1 MSWILLL
8 GDSVNFLH
16 GCSQVPPAWAPCCR
30 AQAWG
35 LRLQVAGLRPG
46 SIHMCLVPAGLQGP
60 PVCGA
65 HGPGL
70 LPAEQPSL
78 LQAVPCEA
86 ECCGVLLRA
95 PLGWGLWLHTSPA
108 CQDPFPNL
116 CPFPTCSG
124 MLSFQATRRDQ
135 LAAPPI
141 TSAAEP
147 RPPPSSEH
155 PSDSQRF
162 LLSSG
167 HQKAFVL

>member
-1 MSWILLL
+1 MLASPTCL
-8 GDSVNFLH
+8 GS
-16 GCSQVPPAWAPCCR
+16 ACR

-35 LRLQVAGLRPG
+35 PRLQVPGLGPG
-46 SIHMCLVPAGLQGP
+46 SIHMCLVPTGLQGP

-95 PLGWGLWLHTSPA
+95 PPGRGLWLHSSPA
-108 CQDPFPNL
+108 CRGPFPHL

-124 MLSFQATRRDQ
+124 ILSFQATHRDQ

-141 TSAAEP
+141 SLAAEP

-167 HQKAFVL
+167 RQKAFVL